1 MFCFETFKIEHLTF
15 FSLSNMIVI
24 ITIKL
29 KGIKMTKKILTSIAA
44 SAVLATSALAHFQM
58 VYTPNTALT
67 KGKTIEFKHV
77 FTHPFADEHTM
88 DMAGVEEFYV
98 INKKKKTDL
107 KKTLKPITFKGHHNS
122 GKAYTSKYKA
132 RKMGDH
138 VFIMKPA
145 PYYEANE
152 DAYIQQITKSMVNVA
167 GTPTNWDAELG
178 LKAEIVPL
186 TKPYAIWEHGSF
198 TGIVKSKGKVVPYAE
213 IEVEYLNRDVDMKNN
228 KMGSSKVEAPQD
240 AFVTMTIKANK
251 DGEFTFAI
259 PKAGF
264 WGFCAL
270 GIGTDT
276 EYKGKE
282 LSQDAVIWV
291 EAKEMK

>member
-1 MFCFETFKIEHLTF
+1 MRNIILGAAAAAL
-15 FSLSNMIVI
+15 LS
-24 ITIKL
+24 
-29 KGIKMTKKILTSIAA
+29 
-44 SAVLATSALAHFQM
+44 TSAFGHFQM
-58 VYTPNTALT
+58 LYTPNTALE
-67 KGKTIEFKHV
+67 KGQTIELREV

-98 INKKKKTDL
+98 VSKGKKTDL
-107 KKTLKPITFKGHHNS
+107 KSTLKEITFKGNSNS
-122 GKAYTSKYKA
+122 GKGYKSKYKA
-132 RKMGDH
+132 RRMGDH
-138 VFIMKPA
+138 ILVLKPV

-152 DAYIQQITKSMVNVA
+152 GAYIQQITKTIINVA
-167 GTPTNWDAELG
+167 GAPTDWDSELG

-186 TKPYAIWEHGSF
+186 TKPYAIWEGGSF
-198 TGIVKSKGKVVPYAE
+198 TGIVKSKGKVVPFAE
-213 IEVEYLNRDVDMKNN
+213 IEVEYLNRDVDLKTNS
-228 KMGSSKVEAPQD
+228 MGKSKVSAPQD

-270 GIGTDT
+270 GVGVDT

-291 EAKEMK
+291 EAKSMK

>member
-1 MFCFETFKIEHLTF
+1 
-15 FSLSNMIVI
+15 
-24 ITIKL
+24 
-29 KGIKMTKKILTSIAA
+29 MTKKLLTSIAA

-67 KGKTIEFKHV
+67 NGKTIDFRHV

-88 DMAGVEEFYV
+88 NMGKQHDSKKFSPVEEFYV
-98 INKKKKTDL
+98 INKGKKKDL
-107 KKTLKPITFKGHHNS
+107 KSTLKEITFKGNHNS
-122 GKAYTSKYKA
+122 AHAYASKYKA
-132 RKMGDH
+132 RRMGDH
-138 VFIMKPA
+138 VVVMKPA
-145 PYYEANE
+145 PYYESNE
-152 DAYIQQITKSMVNVA
+152 DVYIQQITKSIVNVA
-167 GTPTNWDAELG
+167 GTPTDWDAELG

-198 TGIVKSKGKVVPYAE
+198 TGIVKSKGKAVPFAE
-213 IEVEYLNRDVDMKNN
+213 IEVEYLNRDVNLKTNS
-228 KMGSSKVEAPQD
+228 MGKDKIKAPQD
-240 AFVTMTIKANK
+240 AFVTIGIKANK

-270 GIGTDT
+270 GVGSDK

-282 LSQDAVIWV
+282 LSQDAVIWI

>member
-1 MFCFETFKIEHLTF
+1 
-15 FSLSNMIVI
+15 
-24 ITIKL
+24 
-29 KGIKMTKKILTSIAA
+29 MTKKLLSTVAA
-44 SAVLATSALAHFQM
+44 TAVLATSALAHFQM
-58 VYTPNTALT
+58 MYTPNTALT

-98 INKKKKTDL
+98 INKGKKKDL
-107 KKTLKPITFKGHHNS
+107 MSSLKPISWMGKHNA
-122 GKAYTSKYKA
+122 GKAFESTYKA
-132 RKMGDH
+132 RRMGDH
-138 VFIMKPA
+138 MLVMVPT

-152 DAYIQQITKSMVNVA
+152 DVYIQQITKTVINVA
-167 GTPTNWDAELG
+167 GTPTDWDAELG

-186 TKPYAIWEHGSF
+186 TKPYSIWEGGSF
-198 TGIVKSKGKVVPYAE
+198 TGIVKSNGKVVPYAE
-213 IEVEYLNRDVDMKNN
+213 IEVEYINNMPDMKNN
-228 KMGSSKVEAPQD
+228 KMGPNMFEAPQD
-240 AFVTMTIKANK
+240 SFVTMGIKANK
-251 DGEFTFAI
+251 DGEFTFSL

-270 GIGTDT
+270 GAGSDK

-291 EAKEMK
+291 EAKPMK